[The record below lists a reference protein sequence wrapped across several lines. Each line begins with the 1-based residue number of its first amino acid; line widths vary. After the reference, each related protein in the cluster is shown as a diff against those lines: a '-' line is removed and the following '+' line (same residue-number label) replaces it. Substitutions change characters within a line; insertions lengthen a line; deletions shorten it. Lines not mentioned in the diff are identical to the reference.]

1 MHQTINERYAHLL
14 ATYCLNLKP
23 GDKVYVT
30 STILAE
36 PLVKAFYKT
45 ALAMGAH
52 VEYHLQFSESNKIFL
67 ETASEEQLDFVS
79 PLSMEVMKTFDAYLV
94 IRAPY
99 NLKEDQNNPKA
110 KNARRSEALRELN
123 QIYFD
128 RTGSKS
134 MRRCLCQYP
143 TPASAQEAG
152 MSLSEYEHFVYNACK
167 LFEDD
172 PSTAWSELGKDQQRI
187 VDYLNKSDLIQ
198 YKNQRS
204 DIQFSVK
211 GRTWIN
217 SDGKSNM
224 PSGEVFSAPEE
235 DSVNGFVYFDYP
247 SIFWGQEVRGISLEV
262 SQGEIVKWHAEQGQ
276 EILDQIIEIPGAR
289 YFGEVAIGTNY
300 QIQQATKNI
309 LFDEKIGGSIHMA
322 IGQTYYQAGGK
333 NESSIHWDMIANMKD
348 SGQIFADGTLI
359 YENGIFLI

>member
-1 MHQTINERYAHLL
+1 MLQSIHERYAHLL
-14 ATYCLNLKP
+14 ASYCLSLKP

-45 ALAMGAH
+45 ALSMGAH

-67 ETASEEQLDFVS
+67 ETASEEQLAFVS
-79 PLSMEVMKTFDAYLV
+79 PLSMEIMKTFDAYLV

-110 KNARRSEALRELN
+110 KNAKRSEALRELN

-143 TPASAQEAG
+143 TLASAQEAG
-152 MSLSEYEHFVYNACK
+152 MSLTEYEQFVYNACK
-167 LFEDD
+167 LFD
-172 PSTAWSELGKDQQRI
+172 PDPRAAWEELGKDQQRI
-187 VDYLNKSDLIQ
+187 VDYLNKSDRIQ
-198 YKNQRS
+198 YKNQKT

-224 PSGEVFSAPEE
+224 PSGEVFSAPIE
-235 DSVNGFVYFDYP
+235 DSVNGHIYFDYP
-247 SIFWGQEVRGISLEV
+247 SIFWGQEIRGISLEV
-262 SQGEIVKWHAEQGQ
+262 SQGEIIRWHAEQGQ
-276 EILDQIIEIPGAR
+276 DILDQIMDIPGAR
-289 YFGEVAIGTNY
+289 FFGEVAIGTNY
-300 QIQQATKNI
+300 LIQQATKNI

-333 NESSIHWDMIANMKD
+333 NESSIHWDMIADMKHG
-348 SGQIFADGTLI
+348 GQIFADGTLI